1 MTRERI
7 YFDRRRDRR
16 EKRPVGESRIARIV
30 GKKKRKNVISVGIGY
45 SFLSDTSVS
54 AIQEFRYSRERGRL
68 EKFLTRR
75 DFWDDTRS
83 TACRRGWNERASHNA
98 TRSYR

>member
-1 MTRERI
+1 MEDAKNSPI
-7 YFDRRRDRR
+7 
-16 EKRPVGESRIARIV
+16 GESRTRLAGIV
-30 GKKKRKNVISVGIGY
+30 EEKKRRKEVISVGIGY
-45 SFLSDTSVS
+45 SFLRHVGVGDTGISLLP
-54 AIQEFRYSRERGRL
+54 GRL